1 MKNYLYI
8 FLALLSL
15 TSCAEL
21 DSGFMETIPKPV
33 VEGYLV
39 PGQQVR
45 VKVHKEIPYSAD
57 STTSSR
63 LEVPV
68 SGLKITLIGEG
79 QKEILSEEA
88 DGYYAASTRFLIKVG
103 GSYQISFTYNGLPVS
118 ASTAIPSKPQGFKA
132 STTYVARAAIDLS
145 AGFSGGR
152 PPGGFGSSQ
161 TNINLEWLNPQ
172 NDFFITVVESIDPN
186 PIEIIKFPVSDNRP
200 RPESRFRN
208 QPVQGTAGV
217 IGSQSFQYF
226 GMHRLI
232 LFKLNPDYPA
242 LYQRTGNTTQNISTP
257 PTTILNGLGI
267 FTGVNADT
275 LMVRVIPE

>member
-1 MKNYLYI
+1 MKNILYS
-8 FLALLSL
+8 FFVCLSL
-15 TSCAEL
+15 VSCAEL
-21 DSGFMETIPKPV
+21 DTGFMETVPKPV

-45 VKVHKEIPYSAD
+45 INVHKEIPYSAD
-57 STTSSR
+57 STSSTR
-63 LEVPV
+63 VEIPV
-68 SGLKITLIGEG
+68 KGLKITLSGEG
-79 QKEILSEEA
+79 QTETLKEEA
-88 DGYYAASTRFLIKVG
+88 DGYYAASTQFLIKVG
-103 GSYQISFTYNGLPVS
+103 GTYQINFSYNGVPVS
-118 ASTAIPSKPQGFKA
+118 ASTSIPTKPQGFKA

-145 AGFSGGR
+145 AGFTGR

-161 TNINLEWLNPQ
+161 TNINLEWLNPK

-208 QPVQGTAGV
+208 QPVQGTEGV
-217 IGSQSFQYF
+217 IGSQAFQYF

-242 LYQRTGNTTQNISTP
+242 LYQRSGNTTQNISTP
-257 PTTILNGLGI
+257 PTTITNGLGI